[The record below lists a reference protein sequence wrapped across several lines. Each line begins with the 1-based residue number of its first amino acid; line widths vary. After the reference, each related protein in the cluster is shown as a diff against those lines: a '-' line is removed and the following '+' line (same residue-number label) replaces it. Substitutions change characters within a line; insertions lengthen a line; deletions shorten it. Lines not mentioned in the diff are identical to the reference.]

1 MNLSAPKSFR
11 LHIALLGR
19 RNVGKSSL
27 LNAITRQQV
36 SIVSPVA
43 GTTTD
48 PVEKPMELLPLG
60 PVVFIDT
67 AGIDDEGAL
76 GELRVEKTRRVF
88 DRTDLGVVVAE
99 AAVWGRYEE
108 EILRELTARNI
119 PAIVVQNKCDLTSGG
134 ENCSAELPLHQPHL
148 ETGRD
153 AVHRVPNSGEEPG
166 RGGTRPCHVEEQ
178 AAVRVVRTSA
188 TTGAGLS
195 ELRQALLELAP
206 ADFIN
211 SPAIVGDLVGPGE
224 LAVLVVPIDK
234 EAPKGRL
241 ILPQVQ
247 AIRDLLDSD
256 AFCLVVKERELRAAL
271 DRLKTPP
278 KLVVTDSQAFLK
290 VAADTPRDVPLT
302 SFSILMARCKGDLAT
317 QVEGAMAIDRL
328 RGGDRVLVA
337 EACSH
342 HPIGEDIGRVKI
354 PRWLTQY
361 VGGKLHFDHVQ
372 GHDFPA
378 DLSGYR
384 LVVHCGA
391 CMWNRRE
398 MLSRILRCRQAGVPV
413 TNYGLTIARSLGI
426 LGRAL
431 EPFPAAL
438 EVWQSHERK
447 PGPN

>member
-1 MNLSAPKSFR
+1 MNPTPKGLR
-11 LHIALLGR
+11 LHIAFIGR

-27 LNAITRQQV
+27 LNALTRQQV

-60 PVVFIDT
+60 PVLFIDT
-67 AGIDDEGAL
+67 AGIDDAGELGAL
-76 GELRVEKTRRVF
+76 RVQKTRQVLERAEVAV
-88 DRTDLGVVVAE
+88 LVAE
-99 AAVWGRYEE
+99 AGKWGAFEE
-108 EILRELTARNI
+108 EILLELAARKT
-119 PAIVVQNKCDLTSGG
+119 PAVVVFNKI
-134 ENCSAELPLHQPHL
+134 ELA
-148 ETGRD
+148 GRD
-153 AVHRVPNSGEEPG
+153 VASAGPDDSLAR
-166 RGGTRPCHVEEQ
+166 RLQEQ
-178 AAVRVVRTSA
+178 KIPVVKTSA
-188 TTGAGLS
+188 ITGAGLLD
-195 ELRQALLELAP
+195 LRQALLASAP
-206 ADFIN
+206 PDFID
-211 SPAIVGDLVGPGE
+211 SPAILGDLVGAGE

-256 AFCLVVKERELRAAL
+256 ACCLVVKERELRSAL

-278 KLVVTDSQAFLK
+278 KLVVTDSQVFLK
-290 VAADTPRDVPLT
+290 VAADTPRNVPMT
-302 SFSILMARCKGDLAT
+302 SFSILMARFKGDLLA
-317 QVEGAMAIDRL
+317 QVQGTLAIENL
-328 RGGDRVLVA
+328 RRNDRVLIA

-354 PRWLTQY
+354 PRWLTLYTGQ
-361 VGGKLHFDHVQ
+361 KLQFEHVQ

-378 DLSGYR
+378 DVSPYK

-398 MLSRILRCRQAGVPV
+398 MLSRVLRCQQAGVPI
-413 TNYGLTIARSLGI
+413 TNYGLTIAYSLGI
-426 LGRAL
+426 LARAL

-438 EVWQSHERK
+438 AAFRRLEKAPVQRETLRTLARRERPAK
-447 PGPN
+447 QKAVAA